1 MKKEFK
7 AEAKKVMDLMINS
20 IYTNKEIFLRELISN
35 ASDALDKLYY
45 EDLKSEN
52 STDKA
57 DYYIELIPNKDERS
71 LIIRDTGIG
80 MNEEDLTENL
90 GTIAKSGTEAFR
102 KSVEDSDIKDLIG
115 QFGVGFYSAFMVA
128 DKIEVLTKK
137 YGEDKAYLWESVNAE
152 SYEIKEATKEG
163 HGTDIKLFFKE
174 NTEDDNY
181 DDYLDQYRIKSL
193 VEKYSNYIRYPIKM
207 LVTKT
212 RQSVDSTEDDPK
224 YEDYKDYDILNSN
237 EPIWKKNKKDL
248 KDEDYINF
256 YRESHYGFDE
266 PLSWIHFKV
275 EGLVSFK
282 ALLYIP
288 KKAPFDFYSKDYKK
302 GLELYSHGVKIMDRS
317 EDLLDDSFSFV
328 KGVVDSDDISLNIS
342 RETLQQDR
350 QVRLIAKQI
359 NKKIKQALA
368 DLMKNDREKYE
379 TFFKEFGNS
388 LKVSIYESFGA
399 NKADLEDLLLFN
411 SRKEDKLIS
420 LAEYKENMKSTDEEI
435 PYAVGDSLEKIK
447 NSPALALVDE
457 DKDVLLLDEKLDEF
471 LIKML
476 KDYKDLPFKSINQ
489 EEEKESEEKD
499 ETLTKLIDF
508 VKENTPEDVVDV
520 RFTDKL
526 ADLPSMIKQRGE
538 VSIEMEKTLK
548 DQPQAMDIKADKV
561 LEINKETKAFDI
573 LKENM
578 DKDEDKAKMIVN
590 LLLDQAR
597 LMEGLEIDD
606 PVAYTKNIWKLI

>member
-45 EDLKSEN
+45 EDLKSDN
-52 STDKA
+52 STDKS

-71 LIIRDTGIG
+71 LTIRDTGIG
-80 MNEEDLTENL
+80 MNEDDLTENL

-128 DKIEVLTKK
+128 DKIEVLSKK

-212 RQSVDSTEDDPK
+212 RQSEDSTEDDPK

-266 PLSWIHFKV
+266 PLSWIHFTV
-275 EGLVSFK
+275 EGLVSFR

-359 NKKIKQALA
+359 NKKIKQALS

-388 LKVSIYESFGA
+388 LKVAIYESFGA

-435 PYAVGDSLEKIK
+435 LYAVGDSLEKIK

-548 DQPQAMDIKADKV
+548 DQPQAMGIKADKV

>member
-1 MKKEFK
+1 
-7 AEAKKVMDLMINS
+7 MINS

-45 EDLKSEN
+45 QDLKSDN
-52 STDKA
+52 STDKS
-57 DYYIELIPNKDERS
+57 DYYIELIPNTEERS
-71 LIIRDTGIG
+71 LIVRDTGIG
-80 MNEEDLTENL
+80 MNEKDLIENL
-90 GTIAKSGTEAFR
+90 GTIAKSGTEIFK
-102 KSVEDSDIKDLIG
+102 KSVEDADVKDLIG

-128 DKIEVLTKK
+128 SKIEVLTKK
-137 YGEDKAYLWESVNAE
+137 FADDKAYLWTSENAD
-152 SYEIKEATKEG
+152 SYEIEEASKEG

-174 NTEDDNY
+174 SSEDFDY
-181 DDYLDQYRIKSL
+181 DEFLDQYRLKNL

-212 RQSVDSTEDDPK
+212 RKAEDSTDEDPK

-237 EPIWKKNKKDL
+237 KPIWKKNKSELEDK
-248 KDEDYINF
+248 DYINF

-266 PLSWIHFKV
+266 PISWIHFSV

-317 EDLLDDSFSFV
+317 EDLLDDAFSFV

-350 QVRLIAKQI
+350 QVRVIAKQI

-368 DLMKNDREKYE
+368 DLLKNDREKYE
-379 TFFKEFGNS
+379 SFFKEFGNS
-388 LKVSIYESFGA
+388 LKVSIYESFAA
-399 NKADLEDLLLFN
+399 NKEDLEDLLLFY

-420 LAEYKENMKSTDEEI
+420 LAEYKEAMKSTDEDI
-435 PYAVGDSLEKIK
+435 LYAVGDSLERIK
-447 NSPALALVDE
+447 NSPVLSQIDE
-457 DKDVLLLDEKLDEF
+457 DRDVLLLDEKLDEF

-489 EEEKESEEKD
+489 VEENENADEDESDK
-499 ETLTKLIDF
+499 KLVDF
-508 VKENTPEDVVDV
+508 AKENTPDDVVDV
-520 RFTDKL
+520 RFTDKMG
-526 ADLPSMIKQRGE
+526 DIPSMIKQRGE

-548 DQPQAMDIKADKV
+548 NQPQAMGIKADKV
-561 LEINKETKAFDI
+561 LEINKETRAYKLLI
-573 LKENM
+573 ENL
-578 DKDEDKAKMIVN
+578 DKDKDKAKIIIG

-597 LMEGLEIDD
+597 LMEGLEIED
-606 PVAYTKNIWKLI
+606 PVSYTKNIWKLI